1 VVVPFKD
8 EVASLSALYEELTLS
23 LESVSFELILVDDGS
38 EDGSLEASLG
48 FARADDRV
56 RILQLRRH
64 FGKSAA
70 LAAGFVESRGR
81 SVVALDADL
90 QYDPVDIESLL
101 AELAEGSDLVSGW
114 RRRRRDRWTRRLESR
129 IFNWATR
136 RLSGLKL
143 HDFNCGLKAYTDEC
157 ARVLATACYGELHR
171 YLPVLA
177 HARGFRVT
185 ERPIR
190 HRPRKNGTSRY
201 GMERLVRSFLDL
213 LTVTFLSRFLRR
225 PMHAFGR
232 VGLMFLAPGLGLTA
246 AMLLATS
253 LGGASVGGGFPILI
267 GVALSIVGL
276 QFLCF
281 GLVAEMLSSDRNNLA
296 SYFRVAALPN
306 SGSAEAAEV
315 TDELASSPAAVER
328 RSG

>member
-1 VVVPFKD
+1 MD
-8 EVASLSALYEELTLS
+8 EGASLAALYEELIVA
-23 LESVSFELILVDDGS
+23 LEGVSFELILVDDGS
-38 EDGSLEASLG
+38 EDDSLEASLA
-48 FARADDRV
+48 FARADERV

-90 QYDPVDIESLL
+90 QYDPADIESLL

-143 HDFNCGLKAYTDEC
+143 HDFNCGLKAYTDAC
-157 ARVLATACYGELHR
+157 ARALATACYGELHR

-185 ERPIR
+185 ELPIR

-213 LTVTFLSRFLRR
+213 LTVSFLSRYMRR
-225 PMHAFGR
+225 PMHAFGGI
-232 VGLMFLAPGLGLTA
+232 GLVFLAAGIGLTA
-246 AMLLATS
+246 VVLLAGS
-253 LGGASVGGGFPILI
+253 LSGASVGGGFPIFI
-267 GVALSIVGL
+267 GVALSFAGL
-276 QFLCF
+276 MFLCF
-281 GLVAEMLSSDRNNLA
+281 GLVAEVFSNDRNNLEP
-296 SYFRVAALPN
+296 YFRVATPRHSD
-306 SGSAEAAEV
+306 SGETPEVSDEPAA
-315 TDELASSPAAVER
+315 SPAAVER